1 MEFENT
7 EKNNSKTVHWYHK
20 KWVRVL
26 AGALTVIMIFSAI
39 GYSIMR
45 SQVRS
50 LYENIS
56 KSEDALKQISQSN
69 AENGDIP
76 NSFDQINNYAS
87 LSELIDNGDYM
98 AAIDK
103 ANEALKSEQNPDVKT
118 DLAEILSELYYNA
131 GMYQEAVDTANTYSE
146 GKEVS
151 SSLAYV
157 RGISYLQLS
166 NYPEAVSDL
175 ERAKESGNEDADA
188 INLQLAIATYA
199 NGAYES
205 AAKYSEDYLDSPNI
219 LNLTDNGEISVDMQ
233 KEIEENSNLCRYIAA
248 LSLMHQ
254 DEYERSINYI
264 DALLENTSDGEIYY
278 YRGIDNMALEDYE
291 AAIVDFEK
299 AIDMGKKD
307 TEVYYDLGIC
317 RVSSGKVDEGIE
329 NLKQVIN
336 NNDKP
341 ELSTASANILTA
353 IAQGK
358 SNE

>member
-1 MEFENT
+1 MEFENS
-7 EKNNSKTVHWYHK
+7 EKTSSKTVHWYHK

-56 KSEDALKQISQSN
+56 KSEDALKEISQIN
-69 AENGDIP
+69 AGNRDMP
-76 NSFDQINNYAS
+76 NNIDQINNYAS
-87 LSELIDNGDYM
+87 LAELIDKGDYI

-103 ANEALKSEQNPDVKT
+103 TNEALKSNQSKAVKSELT
-118 DLAEILSELYYNA
+118 EILCELYYNA
-131 GMYQEAVDTANTYSE
+131 GMYQEAVDTATAYTEDKVLTSA
-146 GKEVS
+146 
-151 SSLAYV
+151 LYYV
-157 RGISYLQLS
+157 RGLSYLQLS

-175 ERAKESGNEDADA
+175 EQVKELGEEDEAS
-188 INLQLAIATYA
+188 IVLQLALATYA
-199 NGAYES
+199 NNDYEA
-205 AAKYSEDYLDSPNI
+205 AAKYSEEYLRLNDPNK
-219 LNLTDNGEISVDMQ
+219 ISSNIKKGVD
-233 KEIEENSNLCRYIAA
+233 ENRNLCKYVAA

-254 DEYERSINYI
+254 DEYERSIVYF
-264 DALLENTSDGEIYY
+264 DELLEVTKDSELYY
-278 YRGIDNMALEDYE
+278 YRGIDNMAMEDYE
-291 AAIVDFEK
+291 AAIDDFEK
-299 AIDMGKKD
+299 AMDLGKKD
-307 TEVYYDLGIC
+307 TDIYYDLGIC
-317 RVSSGKVDEGIE
+317 RVSCGKLDEGID
-329 NLKQVIN
+329 NLKKVIS